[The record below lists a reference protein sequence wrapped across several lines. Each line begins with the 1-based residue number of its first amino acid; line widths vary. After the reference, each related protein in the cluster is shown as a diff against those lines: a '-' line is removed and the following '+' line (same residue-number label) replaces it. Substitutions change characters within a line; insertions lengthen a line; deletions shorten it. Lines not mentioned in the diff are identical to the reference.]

1 MPDDCDRL
9 NCCPEESLGYE
20 VPKENP
26 NPPGI
31 PTYTLTVD
39 DDIDGGRVEPGTS
52 EYSQNT
58 FATIKA
64 IPEQGYKF
72 KRWDGDVEGSE
83 NPASVYM
90 DRNKSVS
97 AVFEPIIHLV
107 TAKTNPVGAG
117 TVNGSGLK
125 AWGSTVEI
133 ETVPN
138 AGYAFSHYSGDLNT
152 TNNPADLYVD
162 GDKEIVANLDQITY
176 NLNILTNP
184 EGAGLPLGAG
194 DYTEGATANISANP
208 LPGYCFY
215 SWSGDV
221 SSMDDPE
228 QVLMDSNKTVTANYQ
243 PFACCQPY
251 VLVLVLDQTASI
263 GLGGAAAGINIIN
276 TTNIHAIGVVSFGD
290 SICDIYPITTDL
302 DAVKAYLEAAIETP
316 PEYEC
321 HFVDEEKEEIECVIV
336 NGATSFWCDGGGD
349 GPENGI
355 DALNVALEMLSSY
368 STDKPKAIYFKTDT
382 PDYAHNT
389 SSPEA
394 VNSLLNSPWMTIS
407 FLEFGDYFTTGNR
420 YADAFPQTDK
430 VTWEGFP
437 DCTPPQSNS

>member
-64 IPEQGYKF
+64 IPDQGYKF
-72 KRWDGDVEGSE
+72 KRWDGDVAGSE

-117 TVNGSGLK
+117 TVNGAGLK

-138 AGYAFSHYSGDLNT
+138 SGYVFSHYSGDLNT

-176 NLNILTNP
+176 YNLNILTNP
-184 EGAGLPLGAG
+184 EGAGVPIGAG
-194 DYTEGATANISANP
+194 TYPADTNAKIASNP
-208 LPGYCFY
+208 NPKFCFY
-215 SWSGDV
+215 SWSGGI
-221 SSMDDPE
+221 SSFDDPE
-228 QVLMDSNKTVTANYQ
+228 TVLMDTDKSVTANYINYH
-243 PFACCQPY
+243 CCREY
-251 VLVLVLDQTASI
+251 AMVFVLDQAAPTQTLAAVEAIRVLATANLSAAGVVAFGANPI
-263 GLGGAAAGINIIN
+263 TVVPMTTDIDQVMAYLQNAVDVYDSGLYPNPDSTFWYDVQNHAGQDALQSGINIITSYV
-276 TTNIHAIGVVSFGD
+276 TT
-290 SICDIYPITTDL
+290 
-302 DAVKAYLEAAIETP
+302 
-316 PEYEC
+316 
-321 HFVDEEKEEIECVIV
+321 
-336 NGATSFWCDGGGD
+336 
-349 GPENGI
+349 
-355 DALNVALEMLSSY
+355 
-368 STDKPKAIYFKTDT
+368 KPKALYLATASYDYISYSGPFTSNVATVNAGLETLDYTWLYIGPPSMINPYAPYRGIYVDQFPAT
-382 PDYAHNT
+382 P
-389 SSPEA
+389 
-394 VNSLLNSPWMTIS
+394 
-407 FLEFGDYFTTGNR
+407 
-420 YADAFPQTDK
+420 K
-430 VTWEGFP
+430 VEYGSFP
-437 DCTPPQSNS
+437 DCTPP